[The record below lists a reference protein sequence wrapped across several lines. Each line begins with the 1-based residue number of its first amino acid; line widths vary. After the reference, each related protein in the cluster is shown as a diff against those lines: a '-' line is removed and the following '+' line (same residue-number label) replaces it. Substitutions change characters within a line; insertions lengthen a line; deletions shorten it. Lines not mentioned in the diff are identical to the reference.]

1 MTNLT
6 LSLWDIF
13 QVITHLEKSGWNLYG
28 VTRVNTNSI
37 DSLFFQKVE
46 CEDVVEQPKETDDDN
61 NMISVLSLNR
71 TDKLRLIEFDKSA
84 TRIIS
89 MALSNFYEKGYST
102 SIGKYH
108 GAIEFKLRGSP
119 FNCHGPQSV
128 DSHRLICAVLQALS
142 FEGQYD
148 ILTTI
153 KVSDKVTSKSS
164 FIMKQSSK
172 ITKDK
177 DIEEE
182 NVDNSMA
189 SYACISFSEKNKL
202 RLINLPA
209 DTTERIIKMVSEIYI
224 PGMTVI
230 I

>member
-1 MTNLT
+1 M
-6 LSLWDIF
+6 IK
-13 QVITHLEKSGWNLYG
+13 HLEKSGWKLYG

-46 CEDVVEQPKETDDDN
+46 YEDVIEQPKKNDEDN
-61 NMISVLSLNR
+61 NVVSVLSLNR
-71 TDKLRLIEFDKSA
+71 TDKLRLIEFDKSV
-84 TRIIS
+84 TGIIN
-89 MALSNFYEKGYST
+89 MALSHFYLSNFEKGYST

-128 DSHRLICAVLQALS
+128 DSHRLICAVLQSLS
-142 FEGQYD
+142 FEAQYD

-172 ITKDK
+172 STRDETAKTNK
-177 DIEEE
+177 
-182 NVDNSMA
+182 VDNPMA

-202 RLINLPA
+202 RLINLPV